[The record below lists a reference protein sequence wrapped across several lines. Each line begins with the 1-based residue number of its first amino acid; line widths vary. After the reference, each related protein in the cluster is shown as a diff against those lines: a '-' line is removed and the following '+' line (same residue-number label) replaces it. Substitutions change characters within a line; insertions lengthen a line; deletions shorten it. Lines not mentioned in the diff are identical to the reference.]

1 MDLQYVKGS
10 YMAEIMFEDRPVL
23 FTLEGLDEGRDS
35 EALRYSMMIWD
46 WVKDHRSRVIAHAP
60 LIANFKNKKWRND
73 DEPEVSAEEIA
84 DSLRCINSVHA
95 NYEGNFDI
103 FFDAYGLFEER
114 SLVVSMGKNFLFK
127 GFKIL

>member
-46 WVKDHRSRVIAHAP
+46 WVKLYSQS
-60 LIANFKNKKWRND
+60 LILQAIWLKVTL
-73 DEPEVSAEEIA
+73 P
-84 DSLRCINSVHA
+84 
-95 NYEGNFDI
+95 
-103 FFDAYGLFEER
+103 
-114 SLVVSMGKNFLFK
+114 
-127 GFKIL
+127 